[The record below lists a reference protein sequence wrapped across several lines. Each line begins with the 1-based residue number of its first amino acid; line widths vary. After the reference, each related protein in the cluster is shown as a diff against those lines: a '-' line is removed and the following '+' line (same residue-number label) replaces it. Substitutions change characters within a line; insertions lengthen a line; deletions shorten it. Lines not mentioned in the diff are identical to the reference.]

1 MTEKEL
7 IAKLQKLRQIKPNR
21 NWVILTKHQI
31 LGEKINP
38 LEVLVNWFGVF
49 FAKPVYLGL
58 IVILVG
64 LFGTF
69 NFAQKSLPGDY
80 LYQLK
85 KITEKAQA
93 VFVSEEEKP
102 QVSLELANKRLEE
115 LTEIAQTN
123 QVKKLA
129 PAIKEV
135 QVSLSEAAKNLARI
149 EATSSDPA
157 VVKKFVDQAKS
168 LEKKAKKVSSLGVVI
183 EGEELNELAEASNK
197 LELELLVSVLKNMIT
212 DLENRT
218 LTEKQQ
224 EVLVQMKELVEE
236 GKYSQ
241 ALELYLIN
249 Q

>member
-31 LGEKINP
+31 LGEKINSFEA
-38 LEVLVNWFGVF
+38 LFNWFRVF
-49 FAKPVYLGL
+49 FAKPAYVGL
-58 IVILVG
+58 IVIIAG

-102 QVSLELANKRLEE
+102 KVQLELANKRVEE
-115 LTEIAQTN
+115 LNKIAQTN
-123 QVKKLA
+123 QVQKLA

-135 QVSLSEAAKNLARI
+135 QNNLSQVTKNLL
-149 EATSSDPA
+149 
-157 VVKKFVDQAKS
+157 K
-168 LEKKAKKVSSLGVVI
+168 LEKVDKETVDKIFSLRKNLEKAETALSTKISSEEDEEMMTEWMKNQVMSLI
-183 EGEELNELAEASNK
+183 EELENK
-197 LELELLVSVLKNMIT
+197 I
-212 DLENRT
+212 
-218 LTEKQQ
+218 LTEKEEKLLSQ
-224 EVLVQMKELVEE
+224 LKELAKE
-236 GKYSQ
+236 GKYEEAFQ
-241 ALELYLIN
+241 LYLLN
-249 Q
+249 QYNYGK